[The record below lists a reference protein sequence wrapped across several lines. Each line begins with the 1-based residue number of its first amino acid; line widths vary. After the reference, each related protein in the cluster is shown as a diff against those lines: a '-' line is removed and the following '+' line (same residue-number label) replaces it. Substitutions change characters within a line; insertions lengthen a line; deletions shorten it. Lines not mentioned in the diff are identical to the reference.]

1 MPRASAAAAAPAHAP
16 APRRSPG
23 AAPARR
29 RSGPASPPPAGRPRE
44 PVRESATPS
53 PPSVRLPARRGTRG
67 HATLRF
73 IEARTN
79 GMVDQLLRGR
89 LWVGLMGALLAGIV
103 FLNVSLLQLNRDI
116 GRTTTQATA
125 LDHQNSRLR
134 ARLAS
139 VDSSERFQRLALA
152 HGMIMPAPGQY
163 RYLVARPWLDAALA
177 AQRVMPPSLTA
188 GALAAAPAPAP
199 APAPASSTVA
209 TTATAAAASPT
220 AANPQAGTQGTTA
233 QTAPTAATAA
243 AATGAP

>member
-1 MPRASAAAAAPAHAP
+1 
-16 APRRSPG
+16 
-23 AAPARR
+23 
-29 RSGPASPPPAGRPRE
+29 
-44 PVRESATPS
+44 
-53 PPSVRLPARRGTRG
+53 
-67 HATLRF
+67 
-73 IEARTN
+73 
-79 GMVDQLLRGR
+79 MVDQLLRGR

-152 HGMIMPAPGQY
+152 HGMVMPAPGQY

-177 AQRVMPPSLTA
+177 AQRVTPPSLTA
-188 GALAAAPAPAP
+188 GALAAAPAA
-199 APAPASSTVA
+199 ASSTVA